1 MNLDDRVLL
10 RGWINHIEWAEL
22 DSQLLEAGASSRKR
36 IKDLRRQLAMKARF
50 YGKPEHVELW
60 LGERGHTE
68 TWARLA
74 LMAILKRS
82 VIWKKRPQQLSGA
95 GARSG
100 AIRRPVVSGT
110 GVCGFASQGQNPGRC
125 G

>member
-1 MNLDDRVLL
+1 M
-10 RGWINHIEWAEL
+10 
-22 DSQLLEAGASSRKR
+22 QLPEAGASSRKR
-36 IKDLRRQLAMKARF
+36 IKDLRRQLALKARF
-50 YGKPEHVELW
+50 YGKPEQAEFW

-95 GARSG
+95 GARFG

-110 GVCGFASQGQNPGRC
+110 GVCGFASIRIKLSHRPANFRSTRLYLLDYLV
-125 G
+125 

>member
-1 MNLDDRVLL
+1 MNLDDVVLL
-10 RGWINHIEWAEL
+10 RGWINQIEWTEL
-22 DSQLLEAGASSRKR
+22 DSQLPEAGASSRKR
-36 IKDLRRQLAMKARF
+36 VKDLRRQLAMKARF
-50 YGKPEHVELW
+50 YGKPEQVEFC

-110 GVCGFASQGQNPGRC
+110 GVCGFAA
-125 G
+125 